1 MSVPEAGYPRYTH
14 CQKIGKPTN
23 SQVFVIYAFSAG
35 FTIVF
40 MCAQAQS
47 PIFLPNFFTMDICL
61 FGTILNLKAFYFEAI
76 PDVWL
81 PV

>member
-1 MSVPEAGYPRYTH
+1 
-14 CQKIGKPTN
+14 
-23 SQVFVIYAFSAG
+23 
-35 FTIVF
+35 
-40 MCAQAQS
+40 
-47 PIFLPNFFTMDICL
+47 MDICL